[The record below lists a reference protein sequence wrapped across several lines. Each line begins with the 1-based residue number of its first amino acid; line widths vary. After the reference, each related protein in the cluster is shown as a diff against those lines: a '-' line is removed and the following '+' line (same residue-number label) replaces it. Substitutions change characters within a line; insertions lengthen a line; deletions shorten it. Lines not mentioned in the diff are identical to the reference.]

1 MDEVT
6 YVRQD
11 IARLTSLLKEK
22 CTEIENKALVEKL
35 ERANRELKRLTD
47 EKADK

>member
-47 EKADK
+47 EK